1 MKALRKT
8 LDALYGVTGAIAG
21 LCVFAIF
28 VIMIVSSVMREMGM
42 RTGGTDDIVSW
53 LTACAAFLALAHT
66 FKHGDFVRVGL
77 LLDRLSPGP
86 RRAFELASLGIATVF
101 VGYVAWSV
109 ALYVLDSYEFKDM
122 ATGLIQIPLWI
133 PQSSLLVGSLL
144 LFIALLD
151 ELLTVLRGG
160 KPAYVRA
167 VEERH
172 ARGDFSEDV

>member
-8 LDALYGVTGAIAG
+8 LDALYGLTGAIAG
-21 LCVFAIF
+21 LCIVAIF
-28 VIMIVSSVMREMGM
+28 VIMIVSSVMREMGL

-53 LTACAAFLALAHT
+53 ITACAAFSGLAHT

-77 LLDRLSPGP
+77 LLEKLGPGP

-101 VGYVAWSV
+101 IGYVSWSV
-109 ALYVLDSYEFKDM
+109 ALYVLDSYAFNDM

-133 PQSSLLVGSLL
+133 PQSSLLLGSTL

-151 ELLTVLRGG
+151 EFFIVLRGH
-160 KPAYVRA
+160 KPTYVRA